1 MVQKYIKSPLNY
13 VGGKT
18 KLLPQILPLFP
29 QNINKFVDLF
39 AGGANVCVN
48 VKANLRVANDYDD
61 KVIGI
66 FDAFKRNSVESV
78 IEYVEGKIAEYGLNK
93 TNREGFIQFRKEYNE
108 SEEKNPLDLFILIC
122 HAFNHQIRFNSKGE
136 YNMPFGEN
144 RSEYNKN
151 IKKNLI
157 EFCNATKDVVFLSND
172 FRELKLDKLNSNDF
186 IYCDPPYLITCAAY
200 NENGGWGTQEEKDLY
215 SLLDNANKN
224 GIKFAM
230 SNVLSN
236 KGKTNDMLL
245 EWANNN
251 GYVIHHLN
259 MDYSNCNYHAK
270 DKESKA
276 DEVLITN
283 Y

>member
-1 MVQKYIKSPLNY
+1 MTKNVKSPLNY

-29 QNINKFVDLF
+29 QNIDTFVDLF
-39 AGGANVCVN
+39 CGGANVCANVN
-48 VKANLRVANDYDD
+48 ANKIIANDFDE

-66 FDAFKRNSVESV
+66 FKAFQQTP
-78 IEYVEGKIAEYGLNK
+78 IEQLLSYIDETISQYGLNK
-93 TNREGFIQFRKEYNE
+93 INREGFNKFREMYNK
-108 SEEKNPLDLFILIC
+108 SEAKNPIDLFILIC

-136 YNMPFGEN
+136 YNMPFGAN

-151 IKKNLI
+151 IKNNLI
-157 EFCNATKDVVFLSND
+157 EFCDRIKNIKFCSND
-172 FRELKLDKLNSNDF
+172 FRKIKLDKLTQNDF

-200 NENGGWGTQEEKDLY
+200 NENGGWGEKEEMDLY
-215 SLLDNANKN
+215 SMLDEANAR

-236 KGKTNDMLL
+236 KGKTNDLL
-245 EWANNN
+245 LNWATKN
-251 GYVIHHLN
+251 GYTIHHLN
-259 MDYSNCNYHAK
+259 MTYSNCNYHAK
-270 DKESKA
+270 DKDSKT
-276 DEVLITN
+276 DEILITN

>member
-1 MVQKYIKSPLNY
+1 MAKYIKSPLNY

-29 QNINKFVDLF
+29 QNIGTFVDLF
-39 AGGANVCVN
+39 CGGANVCVN
-48 VKANLRVANDYDD
+48 VKADKIVANDFYD
-61 KVIGI
+61 KVIAI
-66 FDAFKRNSVESV
+66 FQYLHDNSIEDVLSYVEST
-78 IEYVEGKIAEYGLNK
+78 IARYGLNK
-93 TNREGFIQFRKEYNE
+93 TNREAFLEFRNHYNYG
-108 SEEKNPLDLFILIC
+108 EEKHPLDLFILIC

-157 EFCNATKDVVFLSND
+157 EFCEGVKNIHFTSKD
-172 FRELKLDKLNSNDF
+172 FRDIKLDKLGENDF
-186 IYCDPPYLITCAAY
+186 IYLDPPYLITCAAY
-200 NENGGWGTQEEKDLY
+200 NENGGWGVKEETDMYDLM
-215 SLLDNANKN
+215 DKATAK

-236 KGKTNDMLL
+236 KGKTNEMLL
-245 EWANNN
+245 EWATKND
-251 GYVIHHLN
+251 YTIHHLD
-259 MDYSNCNYHAK
+259 MSYSNCNYHAK